1 MAALIEFVCVAD
13 HKVRTDPSITLEQRA
28 WAYCGAGA
36 GDAHRWARID
46 PTPVETVRSR
56 PSTGRAHLAPSES
69 DEGSLARS
77 PGR

>member
-13 HKVRTDPSITLEQRA
+13 HKVRTDPSITLEQGA

-36 GDAHRWARID
+36 SDAHQWARIE
-46 PTPVETVRSR
+46 PTALETVRSR
-56 PSTGRAHLAPSES
+56 PSIGRAQLVPSKS
-69 DEGSLARS
+69 DESSFART